1 MREQRE
7 VLEHHREVAPERRY
21 RRDALV
27 ADEDLALV
35 RLLEACNESEGGGLA
50 ASGRTEQREEHPA
63 RDRERQRAHRRG
75 AAIALGDAL
84 EADIGLRIG
93 GLSHAS
99 TRWHGFR
106 RGAPTPRS
114 REAQARA
121 RAGARPAGV
130 PADRST
136 RRRHV

>member
-1 MREQRE
+1 MWEQRE
-7 VLEHHREVAPERRY
+7 VLEDHREVAPERRHP
-21 RRDALV
+21 RDALV

-35 RLLEACNESEGGGLA
+35 RLLEAGDKPQGRGLA

-63 RDRERQRAHRRG
+63 RDRKRQRAHRRG

-84 EADIGLRIG
+84 EADIGLRLG

-114 REAQARA
+114 RGARA
-121 RAGARPAGV
+121 PARA
-130 PADRST
+130 
-136 RRRHV
+136 